1 MTDKDKENIMN
12 TRTATPARTGSRI
25 LLALALTVIV
35 TTALQAQNIS
45 SRYSSAPFAE
55 GEVLRYSVSWSFVH
69 LGSVEIRQSA
79 KRTPGD
85 PRRQVQF
92 TARTASGVPF
102 IDLAIKDVALLLP
115 SDPRCTD
122 FIVKKDHDPKE
133 KKHYRYD
140 PETKLFSVV
149 HWPDGQPTQKKERT
163 ETRRCFDAVGVLMYM
178 RGLAGSGER
187 VNVPT
192 LMDFEIVN
200 TRLHCHRDLEE
211 VDVEAFDD
219 DVKAHR
225 ISVSAGWEDESA
237 GGMQGDYEVWFLDD
251 PSAIP
256 VYAEIDL
263 ALGSIDIELESVKRP
278 GWKPGATAA
287 RLRSDSEGK
296 GGAR

>member
-1 MTDKDKENIMN
+1 MN
-12 TRTATPARTGSRI
+12 TRTAIPARTGPRV
-25 LLALALTVIV
+25 LLALALTVIA
-35 TTALQAQNIS
+35 TTAVLGQNIS
-45 SRYSSAPFAE
+45 SRYSPAPFAE

-69 LGSVEIRQSA
+69 LGSVEIRQSS
-79 KRTPGD
+79 KRKAGD
-85 PRRQVQF
+85 PRRKVQF
-92 TARTASGVPF
+92 TARTAAGVPF
-102 IDLAIKDVALLLP
+102 LDLAIKDIALLLP
-115 SDPRCTD
+115 GDPRCTD

-140 PETKLFSVV
+140 PDTKLFSVV
-149 HWPDGQPTQKKERT
+149 HAPEGQPTQKRQRK
-163 ETRRCFDAVGVLMYM
+163 ETRRCFDAVGMLMYM

-200 TRLHCHRDLEE
+200 TRLHCHREVEE

-263 ALGSIDIELESVKRP
+263 ALGSIDIELESVRRP

-287 RLRSDSEGK
+287 RLQRDSK
-296 GGAR
+296 NTGGVR

>member
-1 MTDKDKENIMN
+1 MN
-12 TRTATPARTGSRI
+12 TRNTTIARTGPRV
-25 LLALALTVIV
+25 LLALALTVFA
-35 TTALQAQNIS
+35 TTTLMGQNIS

-55 GEVLRYSVSWSFVH
+55 GEVLRYSVSWSFVN
-69 LGSVEIRQSA
+69 LGSVEIRQSS
-79 KRTPGD
+79 KRVPGD
-85 PRRQVQF
+85 PRRRVQF

-102 IDLAIKDVALLLP
+102 IDLDIKDIALLLP
-115 SDPRCTD
+115 RDPRCTD
-122 FIVKKDHDPKE
+122 FIVRKNHDPKE
-133 KKHYRYD
+133 KKHYRYN
-140 PETKLFSVV
+140 PETKHFSVV
-149 HWPDGQPTQKKERT
+149 HSPEGEPVKRNERKEA
-163 ETRRCFDAVGVLMYM
+163 RRCFDAVGMLMYM
-178 RGLAGSGER
+178 RGLAGSGEN

-200 TRLHCHRDLEE
+200 TRLTCHREVEE
-211 VDVEAFDD
+211 IDVEAFDD
-219 DVKAHR
+219 DVPAHR
-225 ISVSAGWEDESA
+225 VSVSAGWEDESA

-287 RLRSDSEGK
+287 RLQRDSENK